1 LADPEGYNGDARIIT
16 LTDMQQFFA
25 REKYRQSVSSAGYV
39 RLVRRLSAVAVAVVK
54 KTSATKGIT
63 QIVHRKVDGQ
73 REYDRLLSIVEGRPF

>member
-1 LADPEGYNGDARIIT
+1 MGMRA
-16 LTDMQQFFA
+16 
-25 REKYRQSVSSAGYV
+25 SSPSPTYSNFLPVKNIANHY
-39 RLVRRLSAVAVAVVK
+39 RRLGMSDLYVSAVAVAVVK

>member
-1 LADPEGYNGDARIIT
+1 MHY
-16 LTDMQQFFA
+16 
-25 REKYRQSVSSAGYV
+25 
-39 RLVRRLSAVAVAVVK
+39 RRLGMSDLYVSAVAVAVVK